1 MANNTATVLSVDE
14 DFIKISLDD
23 ETADMILCQ
32 LLRHQA
38 QVIFKCMQQ
47 SVTEIYE
54 DYSQTYLWEDLQRA
68 MKHIEAIN
76 VLLDYYGQPMIDL
89 PAEMERR
96 SK

>member
-14 DFIKISLDD
+14 DFIKIELDS
-23 ETADMILCQ
+23 EIADTILCQ

-47 SVTEIYE
+47 SVTGIYE
-54 DYSQTYLWEDLQRA
+54 DYEQTYLWEDLRHA
-68 MKHIEAIN
+68 MKLIEVIN
-76 VLLDYYGQPMIDL
+76 VLLEYYGQPMIDL
-89 PAEMERR
+89 PAEMKRL

>member
-14 DFIKISLDD
+14 DFIKIALGSEL
-23 ETADMILCQ
+23 ADVILCQ

-47 SVTEIYE
+47 SVTDIYE
-54 DYSQTYLWEDLQRA
+54 DYEQTHLWEDLQHAIKR
-68 MKHIEAIN
+68 IEAIN
-76 VLLDYYGQPMIDL
+76 VLLEYYGHPLIDL

-96 SK
+96 AK